1 VAHSSLH
8 PSGNEPGAPAGDET
22 VTILIIEDTQGVREE
37 LCRVVE
43 SLGYRAIGAQ
53 SGLEG
58 LRLVRDCH
66 PSLVL
71 LDVVMPSLD
80 GYKVASLIKAQ
91 PGFTPVVL
99 LTGLNDLDSKR
110 RGQAAGADDFVTKPV
125 VPLELNIR
133 IAAMLRIKALHNQ
146 LDAANRRLAELAE
159 TDPLTA
165 LANRR
170 GFDVSFGDEFA
181 RARRYRREL
190 ALLMVDIDHFKKV
203 NDQHGHPV
211 GDQVLRAVAQ
221 TLASEV
227 RQSDRVGRLGGE
239 EFAVLAP
246 EINAPGALT
255 LAERLRRAVEE
266 LNIPIGNG
274 SLRVTIS
281 IGVNYWNGLEEVEMS
296 DLLKH
301 ADEALYKAKQ
311 GGRNRSLL
319 APPRNTK

>member
-1 VAHSSLH
+1 LSHLAT
-8 PSGNEPGAPAGDET
+8 DEDEHK
-22 VTILIIEDTQGVREE
+22 ILVIEDVQAIRDE

-43 SLGYRAIGAQ
+43 ALGYRAISAE

-58 LRLVRDCH
+58 LRMVRDCH

-110 RGQAAGADDFVTKPV
+110 RGQAAGADDFLSKPV
-125 VPLELNIR
+125 VPLELQIR
-133 IAAMLRIKALHNQ
+133 IAAMLRIRALHKQ

-159 TDPLTA
+159 TDPLTS

-170 GFDVSFGDEFA
+170 GFDIGFSDEFS

-190 ALLMVDIDHFKKV
+190 AVLMVDIDHFKRV
-203 NDQHGHPV
+203 NDRHGHPA
-211 GDQVLRAVAQ
+211 GDAVLRAVAQ
-221 TLASEV
+221 SLASEV
-227 RQSDRVGRLGGE
+227 RRTDRVGRLGGE

-246 EINAPGALT
+246 EITAAGALA

-266 LNIPIGNG
+266 LPIATDSGMI
-274 SLRVTIS
+274 RVTIS
-281 IGVNYWNGLEEVEMS
+281 TGVRYWNGFDHTEMG

-301 ADEALYKAKQ
+301 ADEALYRAKQ
-311 GGRNRSLL
+311 SGRNRSLL
-319 APPRNTK
+319 FQPSPIK